1 MLRGVLGVISACLMW
16 GLIFVIPGFLNGF
29 SSIELAIGRCLSFGT
44 FAVAILVARKRYLFK
59 EMSREVWKKAFIFSF
74 LASGVH
80 YFTLVLGL
88 RYANV
93 AITTLIIGTTPVCV
107 AIYGNMR
114 QKEFAFKPLI
124 IPCSLLAIGLTLVN
138 LPPFLQA
145 ESPTNINE
153 YLLGIFFGLISL
165 ASWVWVA
172 VSNSEFLKKNPN
184 IRSSDWV
191 TILGVSTFLWATFLV
206 MIGLLFFVTEQQ
218 LDKYINPSPELSSF
232 LVGCMIL
239 GWGCSWLGSYLW
251 NYAAIRL
258 PISLLGQLTIF
269 ETLFALTFLTMIE
282 ARLPEV
288 LEITGIII
296 ALIGI
301 TTNVYVM
308 RSSYTNK
315 KSDATVE
322 LAN

>member
-1 MLRGVLGVISACLMW
+1 MFKGIICVITACLIW
-16 GLIFVIPGFLNGF
+16 GLIFVIPSFLDGF
-29 SSIELAIGRCLSFGT
+29 SSIELAMGRCLSFGSC
-44 FAVAILVARKRYLFK
+44 AICILLLRKRHLFRQI
-59 EMSREVWKKAFIFSF
+59 SREVWQKAFVFSF

-114 QKEFAFKPLI
+114 QKEFAFRPLI
-124 IPCSLLAIGLTLVN
+124 IPCGLLAIGLVLVN
-138 LPPFLQA
+138 LPPFLQI
-145 ESPTNINE
+145 ENGTNLNE
-153 YLLGIFFGLISL
+153 YLLGIFFGIISL

-172 VSNSEFLKKNPN
+172 VANSEFLKKNPN

-191 TILGVSTFLWATFLV
+191 TLLGVSTMIWATFLV
-206 MIGLLFFVTEQQ
+206 FIGYFFTTNQQ
-218 LDKYINPSPELSSF
+218 LEKYINPSPELYSF
-232 LVGCMIL
+232 LVGCLIL
-239 GWGCSWLGSYLW
+239 GWGCSWLGFYLW
-251 NYAAIRL
+251 NHAAMRL

-269 ETLFALTFLTMIE
+269 ETLFALSFLTMIE
-282 ARLPEV
+282 GRIPES
-288 LEITGIII
+288 LEIAGIAI

-308 RSSYTNK
+308 RSAYSKPSPQT
-315 KSDATVE
+315 T
-322 LAN
+322 